1 MKKTY
6 FWQTALMAGALLF
19 GFTACSNDDNDAQQQ
34 NNNEERTLTIALN
47 AGNIMRSTNFH
58 SDPGTAKENAI
69 SSLTIALF
77 DNNDNVVNITDF
89 AATAAGDVKAWGDSS
104 DPASGTIT
112 VTVSTQGLQSGY
124 KVMAVANTTAGKFNS
139 ATTLT
144 QFKDIKNTIDDA
156 LDAGSDVEKD
166 TNLPMLGV
174 GTIATPS
181 PAITGVDFKADIKLY
196 HMVAK
201 VSIEKLD
208 RAFSGIYSAATF
220 TVKDVYLKNVPS
232 AQPFWYTPST
242 ETVVGSDTKPYLGAG
257 SGVDL
262 TDNTK
267 KLFFYTMPNNQTDDK
282 ATKIIIK
289 GEFDPDGAGSATA
302 TTVYYPIYLD
312 YVAPATPGEAGTAAT
327 GALPGYTNFDGSGI
341 VTGGRTPKVVYPNDW
356 YKISVTLKAVG
367 TTDEDVDL
375 DPQAVQVN
383 VTAQDFTETSQVVT
397 FGN

>member
-19 GFTACSNDDNDAQQQ
+19 GFTACSSDDNDAQQQ

-47 AGNIMRSTNFH
+47 AGNIMRSTNFD

-89 AATAAGDVKAWGDSS
+89 AATTAGDVKAWETSS
-104 DPASGTIT
+104 APASGTIT

-124 KVMAVANTTAGKFNS
+124 KVMAVANTTAGKFS
-139 ATTLT
+139 TATTLT
-144 QFKDIKNTIDDA
+144 QFKDIKNTIDEA

-174 GTIATPS
+174 GTIKPSAT
-181 PAITGVDFKADIKLY
+181 TGIDFEADIKVY

-201 VSIEKLD
+201 VSIETLN

-220 TVKDVYLKNVPS
+220 TVTDVYLKNVPS

-242 ETVVGSDTKPYLGAG
+242 ESVVGSDTKPYLGAG
-257 SGVDL
+257 SSVDL

-267 KLFFYTMPNNQTDDK
+267 KLFFYTMPNNQTDDN

-312 YVAPATPGEAGTAAT
+312 YVAPATPGVAGTAAT
-327 GALPGYTNFDGSGI
+327 GTLPGYTDFDGTTSI

-383 VTAQDFTETSQVVT
+383 VTAQDFTATTQSVT